1 MSKQEGN
8 RAAKCMNK
16 SPKTKQI
23 VCFSLQRGQEYQEG
37 WDEESMPKEVKMD
50 MGHATT
56 KEEAQFQNTWC
67 TTAQGPRK
75 LSKILLGCDYCGS
88 DCKHIKLD
96 WYQRITE

>member
-8 RAAKCMNK
+8 GAAKCMNK

-75 LSKILLGCDYCGS
+75 LEKENSFGV
-88 DCKHIKLD
+88 
-96 WYQRITE
+96 